1 MKSSEFQ
8 KLFPGVDV
16 AAIPF
21 FSILDQFYEGVVIT
35 DHLGHIRYFNDAQA
49 RIDDLDTEGVIGRSV
64 RELYRVDD
72 DDTPIIKCL
81 DSGKVVE
88 NFPCYYRTRLGRIIN
103 SIHNVFPLYAH
114 DTLVGTI
121 CFVRDYS
128 IVEQT
133 FEIISQPHKRSS
145 VQRFDPSARPGSSR
159 TFLANGTRFSFSDII
174 GTSPV
179 FTRAM
184 TAARLSSDSP
194 SSIMLSG
201 ETGTGK
207 ELLAQSI
214 HNLSRRKKKTFIAIN
229 CAAIPEHLLEGIL
242 FGTVRGAFTGA
253 QDKPGLFEQAHGGT
267 LFMDEVNS
275 MSVGLQSKLLRVL
288 QERKVRRVGSLQEM
302 DIDLRIISSV
312 NEDPHQAA
320 ERGAL
325 RYDLLYRLGVVL
337 ISIPPLRERMG
348 DLEPLISHFLH
359 KCNGILGKNINAIS
373 ADVMALFYNYRWTG
387 NVRELEHVIEGAAN
401 LVEKGVRVIEL
412 VHLPAHIR
420 RIPLAASDVSP
431 EVLPPLPGEPGGAID
446 YRDPDGYKE
455 PEFPPFVRGFD
466 VSRGGGGDSLGKIQ
480 TENEY
485 RAICAMLTRFQGN
498 ISRAAKELGISPQLL
513 HYKMKK
519 HNLTRKEFLL

>member
-1 MKSSEFQ
+1 MKSVEIQ

-16 AAIPF
+16 GSIPF
-21 FSILDQFYEGVVIT
+21 FSVLDQFYEGVVIT

-49 RIDDLDTEGVIGRSV
+49 RIDDLDTTGVIGRSV

-81 DSGKVVE
+81 ESGKIVE
-88 NFPCYYRTRLGRIIN
+88 NFPCYYRTRLGRVIN

-133 FEIISQPHKRSS
+133 YEIISQPRKGNTIQH
-145 VQRFDPSARPGSSR
+145 FDPSSKTGNSKPP
-159 TFLANGTRFSFSDII
+159 LANGTRFSFHDII

-179 FTRAM
+179 FTRAL
-184 TAARLSSDSP
+184 TAAKLSSNSP

-207 ELLAQSI
+207 ELLAQSV
-214 HNLSRRKKKTFIAIN
+214 HNSSGRKDKPFIAIN

-242 FGTVRGAFTGA
+242 FGTVKGAFTGA
-253 QDKPGLFEQAHGGT
+253 QDKAGLFEQAHGGT

-312 NEDPHQAA
+312 NEDPHGAA

-337 ISIPPLRERMG
+337 INLPPLRERMG
-348 DLEPLISHFLH
+348 DIEALITHFLH
-359 KCNGILGKNINAIS
+359 KCNAILGKNINAIS
-373 ADVMALFYNYRWTG
+373 ADVMELFYNYRWIG

-401 LVEKGVRVIEL
+401 LVEKDATVIEI
-412 VHLPAHIR
+412 VHLPVHIR
-420 RIPLAASDVSP
+420 RISSSVSDSSEILDAFSDEPVGDTGCAGPQSVPPGRRFKVSP
-431 EVLPPLPGEPGGAID
+431 GAGGQ
-446 YRDPDGYKE
+446 
-455 PEFPPFVRGFD
+455 
-466 VSRGGGGDSLGKIQ
+466 SLGSIQ
-480 TENEY
+480 AENEY
-485 RAICAMLTRFQGN
+485 RAIYAMLSRFQGN
-498 ISRAAKELGISPQLL
+498 ISRSAKELGISPQLL

-519 HNLTRKEFLL
+519 HNLFRKDFLL